1 MDFGKCRMGWMEECV
16 FTSIFFV
23 LVNSSPT
30 KNFKVG
36 RGLRKMN
43 SLSPFLF
50 LLVVE
55 GLTCLVNK
63 VVSVGDYLPFKVNK
77 DIQFDILK
85 FSNDTTL
92 LGEVS
97 WSNLWSIK
105 GFFMGLRVNIRFECQ
120 FFEE

>member
-1 MDFGKCRMGWMEECV
+1 MDFGKCRMGLMEECV

-30 KNFKVG
+30 NNFKVG

-77 DIQFDILK
+77 DIQFDILQ

-105 GFFMGLRVNIRFECQ
+105 GFFYGASS
-120 FFEE
+120 